1 MPCPHFKITICK
13 RSNGQSAVAGAAYQS
28 GESLFS
34 EYDQKKKAYTEKRGI
49 AYTEIMLP
57 QNAPPEYS
65 NREKLW
71 NSVEMNEKQWN
82 AQLARRIV
90 LALPKEIPRDEQI
103 KLLQDYC
110 KEQFVDN
117 GMCVDFALHDKGDG
131 NPHAH
136 IMLTMRAIDE
146 NGKWLPKAR
155 KVYDLD
161 ENGERIRLPSG
172 NWKSHKE
179 TTVDWNEQT
188 KAEEWRHSWE
198 VKTNQFLERNNCSER
213 VDLRSYQRQ
222 GITDKLP
229 TVHMG
234 AAVFQMEK
242 RGVQT
247 IVGDLN
253 RDIQKTNVMM
263 NFIRKSISSIHDWI
277 KRLTGEKESLSKRRT
292 AQLTVP
298 ELLLEYIEIRKSRRE
313 EWNDYGK
320 QNALVKDLQKVS
332 QVIAFVEK
340 KGIVTLESLNAELG
354 KMKNSANS
362 LRTEMRKKETRIITL
377 SMILMCL
384 DTMDRLVPVHDKY
397 IWFNW
402 KSRKDK
408 YAAEHRAELDEYN
421 KAVRYLKKQ
430 GIDSNFNFDSFR
442 AEMKNLKSGRDTLQ
456 KELEEIKDE
465 MQPLNDVRYYIGQ
478 VIPLDNEVMTTDNKK
493 SISESIKEHSTEP
506 KQTTLT
512 QDEQRKKNKYEL
524 E

>member
-1 MPCPHFKITICK
+1 M
-13 RSNGQSAVAGAAYQS
+13 
-28 GESLFS
+28 
-34 EYDQKKKAYTEKRGI
+34 
-49 AYTEIMLP
+49 
-57 QNAPPEYS
+57 
-65 NREKLW
+65 
-71 NSVEMNEKQWN
+71 
-82 AQLARRIV
+82 
-90 LALPKEIPRDEQI
+90 
-103 KLLQDYC
+103 
-110 KEQFVDN
+110 
-117 GMCVDFALHDKGDG
+117 
-131 NPHAH
+131 
-136 IMLTMRAIDE
+136 
-146 NGKWLPKAR
+146 
-155 KVYDLD
+155 
-161 ENGERIRLPSG
+161 
-172 NWKSHKE
+172 
-179 TTVDWNEQT
+179 
-188 KAEEWRHSWE
+188 
-198 VKTNQFLERNNCSER
+198 
-213 VDLRSYQRQ
+213 
-222 GITDKLP
+222 
-229 TVHMG
+229 
-234 AAVFQMEK
+234 
-242 RGVQT
+242 QT

-362 LRTEMRKKETRIITL
+362 LRTEMRKKETRIKTL
-377 SMILMCL
+377 SMIIKCHE
-384 DTMDRLVPVHDKY
+384 TMERLEPVHDKY
-397 IWFNW
+397 IRINW